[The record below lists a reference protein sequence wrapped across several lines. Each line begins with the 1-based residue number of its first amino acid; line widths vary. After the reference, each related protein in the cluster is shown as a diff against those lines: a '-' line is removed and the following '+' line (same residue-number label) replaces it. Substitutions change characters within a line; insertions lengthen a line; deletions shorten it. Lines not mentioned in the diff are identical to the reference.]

1 MYSKKSEG
9 GKGSKMNF
17 LEMIQQQLN
26 KADAVLILTNEK
38 TGEKKIIEGRNIVTD
53 AGDVWY
59 AQKACG
65 QTPTNDFTSIYHA
78 TAGPATPAKDD
89 DYSDFT
95 VIAGSEKAVDGTYPM
110 SPDTDAENTG
120 DGNDIVSWRFQH
132 ATSDGPFTDVTHSF
146 ISIASATGTDPIL
159 NSYKWAASWTKDTST
174 SAKIFTNHTM
184 NGV

>member
-1 MYSKKSEG
+1 MRTFELFK
-9 GKGSKMNF
+9 
-17 LEMIQQQLN
+17 EMLNN
-26 KADAVLILTNEK
+26 KADACLILTNQK
-38 TGEKKIIEGRNIVTD
+38 TGEKKTIFGRNIVTD

-78 TAGPATPAKDD
+78 TTGPVTPAKDD

-95 VIAGSEKAVDGTYPM
+95 VIAGSEKVVDATYPK
-110 SPDTDAENTG
+110 SPDDDAENTG
-120 DGNDIVSWRFQH
+120 DGADVVSWRFQH
-132 ATSDGPFTDVTHSF
+132 LAAAGPFTNVTHSF
-146 ISIASATGTDPIL
+146 ISIPSASGVNPIL